1 MKDAKGKLLY
11 DSDGRP
17 RIDTAKL
24 DLKQYVGQWTGI
36 DPNSAEGKKNEIVT
50 AISKIPQ
57 TQSIP
62 IGRNNW
68 VVSWTLGQSKMLEYN
83 KPAVVLTY
91 AGPTPPFYSTVQY
104 KMFPKRM

>member
-68 VVSWTLGQSKMLEYN
+68 VVSWTLGQSKFVDEYMSN
-83 KPAVVLTY
+83 GQNGV
-91 AGPTPPFYSTVQY
+91 
-104 KMFPKRM
+104 